1 MADNK
6 NLQLWDDVCKTDP
19 AFTKDYKGPGGFEGT
34 SVAAQYVIRQAT
46 EQWGACGDGWGYEIL
61 EDRFDEGGPLLN
73 KEGQLLAMAKTHTIK
88 LSLWYMK
95 DGEKKFVSHY
105 GHTPFVAANKYGVVT
120 DHEAPKKSLTD
131 AIKKCL
137 TMLGFTADIHMGL
150 HDDITYVEQVRDEAA
165 LEKADNRI
173 EEKERQAAEHREWL
187 ANLIQLIETATN
199 MNELEKLFKGS
210 IRKLD
215 LRKDDAGKLRV
226 TKAKEQRKDELL
238 NQERAA

>member
-1 MADNK
+1 MSDNLK
-6 NLQLWDDVCKTDP
+6 LWDNVYKTDP
-19 AFTKDYKGPGGFEGT
+19 AFTKNYKGPGGFEGT
-34 SVAAQYVIRQAT
+34 SVSAQYIIMKAT
-46 EQWGACGDGWGYEIL
+46 EQWGPCGDGWGYTVL
-61 EDRFDEGGPLLN
+61 EDRIDEGGPLVKDSQVL
-73 KEGQLLAMAKTHTIK
+73 GIAKNHTIK
-88 LSLWYMK
+88 LELWYLK
-95 DGEKKFVSHY
+95 DGERKTVTHY
-105 GHTPFVAANKYGVVT
+105 GHTPFVSANKYGVTT
-120 DHEAPKKSLTD
+120 DFEAPKKSLTD
-131 AIKKCL
+131 ALKKCL
-137 TMLGFTADIHMGL
+137 SMLGFAADIHMGL
-150 HDDITYVEQVRDEAA
+150 HDDAAYVEQVRDEAT

-226 TKAKEQRKDELL
+226 TKAKEQRKAELS